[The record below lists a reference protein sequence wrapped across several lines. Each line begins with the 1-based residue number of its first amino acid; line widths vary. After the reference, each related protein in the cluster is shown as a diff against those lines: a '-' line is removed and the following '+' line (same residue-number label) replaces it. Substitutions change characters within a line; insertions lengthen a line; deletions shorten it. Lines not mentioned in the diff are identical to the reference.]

1 MVRGYNVLVGE
12 GFIGETGLK
21 RWRQENSPNDRMRA
35 FIAGG
40 KCKASRP
47 GNEQLWLVSAKRSKA
62 STVRREPALEP
73 ERRASGPITAWIQQ
87 PSKPHPSSF
96 RA

>member
-1 MVRGYNVLVGE
+1 MVREYDVLSGE
-12 GFIGETGLK
+12 GCIGELEWK
-21 RWRQENSPNDRMRA
+21 KWRQEDSSNDRMRA

-47 GNEQLWLVSAKRSKA
+47 GNEELWLVSAKRSKA

-73 ERRASGPITAWIQQ
+73 ERRASGPITAWIHQ